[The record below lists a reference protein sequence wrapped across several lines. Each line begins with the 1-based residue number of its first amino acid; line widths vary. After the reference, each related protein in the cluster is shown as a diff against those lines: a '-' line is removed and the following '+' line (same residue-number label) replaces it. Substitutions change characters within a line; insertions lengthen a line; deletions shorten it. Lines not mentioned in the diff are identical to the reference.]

1 MPLWQLLTRTLLNP
15 LSIENRMFLENILPV
30 KEEAIRWK
38 NEKLEKEKRLK
49 KMQERGEDKMSQS
62 SRLGMRS

>member
-1 MPLWQLLTRTLLNP
+1 
-15 LSIENRMFLENILPV
+15 MFLENILPV